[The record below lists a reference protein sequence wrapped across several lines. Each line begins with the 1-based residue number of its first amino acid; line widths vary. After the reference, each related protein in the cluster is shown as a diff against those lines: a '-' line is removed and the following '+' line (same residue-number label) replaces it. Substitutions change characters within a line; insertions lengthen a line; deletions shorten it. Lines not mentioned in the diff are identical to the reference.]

1 VNLAEGYVIS
11 IFHTITERRKMMEKG
26 KITSL
31 QMAFM
36 MYPTIVATAIL
47 GVPSITAKYAKTDLW
62 LSPIFAA
69 LIGYLTVYIAYKL
82 HKLYPKQTVFQFT
95 EKIIGRIPGKILG
108 FLLLFFYIQNT
119 GLIIRGYAE
128 FLVGSFLVRTPIGV
142 IMASMVLL
150 CAFIVRGGIEVLGRA
165 AELFVPVFIFPI
177 SILIFLLI
185 PDLDF
190 KNIFPVLG
198 NGIIPP
204 IKGAIVPG
212 GWFSEFFL
220 IIFLLPFLKDMKKG
234 MKSGMMT
241 VFAVMMTLI
250 VVNLM
255 VLFILG
261 ATTSTKLYPV
271 MSVSRYISLADFFEH
286 VESAVMAVWIVGA
299 FVKIS
304 VFYYACALGTAQW
317 LNLSGYRPIV
327 WPVGIFIV
335 IFSLWSLPSSMEVSR
350 NDVNVFPL
358 QGMLMQ
364 TIIPLLLLV
373 IAVVRKR
380 NRKGTETSRM
390 D

>member
-1 VNLAEGYVIS
+1 
-11 IFHTITERRKMMEKG
+11 MEKG
-26 KITSL
+26 KISSL

-47 GVPSITAKYAKTDLW
+47 GVPSITAKYAKSDLW

-69 LIGYLTVYIAYKL
+69 LIGFLTVYIAYKL
-82 HKLYPKQTVFQFT
+82 HQLYPKQTVIQFT

-108 FLLLFFYIQNT
+108 FLLLFFYIENT
-119 GLIIRGYAE
+119 GLIVRGYAE
-128 FLVGSFLVRTPIGV
+128 FVVGSFLVRTPIIV

-177 SILIFLLI
+177 CILIILLI
-185 PDLDF
+185 PDLEF
-190 KNIFPVLG
+190 KNIFPMLG
-198 NGIIPP
+198 DGIMPP

-220 IIFLLPFLKDMKKG
+220 IIFLLPFLADMKKG

-241 VFAVMMTLI
+241 VFAVMITLI
-250 VVNLM
+250 VVNLL

-261 ATTSTKLYPV
+261 STTASKNYPLIN
-271 MSVSRYISLADFFEH
+271 VSRYISSADFFEH
-286 VESAVMAVWIVGA
+286 VESVVMAVWIVGA

-304 VFYYACALGTAQW
+304 VFYYASVLGTAQW
-317 LNLSGYRPIV
+317 LNLSDYRPVV
-327 WPVGIFIV
+327 WPIGILIV
-335 IFSLWSLPSSMEVSR
+335 IFSFWSLPSTIDVSR
-350 NDVNVFPL
+350 NDTNVFPL
-358 QGMLMQ
+358 QGILMQ

-380 NRKGTETSRM
+380 SHKGTETS
-390 D
+390 

>member
-1 VNLAEGYVIS
+1 
-11 IFHTITERRKMMEKG
+11 MEKG
-26 KITSL
+26 KISSL

-36 MYPTIVATAIL
+36 LYPAIVATAIL

-82 HKLYPKQTVFQFT
+82 HQLYPKQTVIQFS
-95 EKIIGRIPGKILG
+95 EKIIGRIPGKIFG

-119 GLIIRGYAE
+119 GLLVRGYAE
-128 FLVGSFLVRTPIGV
+128 FVVGSFLVRTPISV
-142 IMASMVLL
+142 IMVSMVLL

-165 AELFVPVFIFPI
+165 AQLFVPVFIFPI
-177 SILIFLLI
+177 FILIILLI
-185 PDLDF
+185 PDLEF
-190 KNIFPVLG
+190 KNIFPVLAD
-198 NGIIPP
+198 GIMPP
-204 IKGAIVPG
+204 IKGSIVPG

-220 IIFLLPFLKDMKKG
+220 MIFLLPFLVDMKKG
-234 MKSGMMT
+234 MKSGMMS

-250 VVNLM
+250 VVNLT
-255 VLFILG
+255 VLFVLG
-261 ATTSTKLYPV
+261 STTSTKLYPL
-271 MSVSRYISLADFFEH
+271 MNVSRYISIADFFEH

-317 LNLSGYRPIV
+317 LNLSDYRPVV

-335 IFSLWSLPSSMEVSR
+335 IFSLWSLPSSVDVSR
-350 NDVNVFPL
+350 NDINVFPL
-358 QGMLMQ
+358 QGILMQ
-364 TIIPLLLLV
+364 TIIPLLLLL

>member
-1 VNLAEGYVIS
+1 
-11 IFHTITERRKMMEKG
+11 MEKG
-26 KITSL
+26 KISSL

-36 MYPTIVATAIL
+36 LYPAIVATAIL

-82 HKLYPKQTVFQFT
+82 HQLYPKQTVIQFS
-95 EKIIGRIPGKILG
+95 EQIIGRIPGKIFG

-119 GLIIRGYAE
+119 GLILRSYAE
-128 FLVGSFLVRTPIGV
+128 FVVGSFLVRTPISV
-142 IMASMVLL
+142 IMISMVIL

-177 SILIFLLI
+177 FVLILLLI

-198 NGIIPP
+198 DGIMPP

-220 IIFLLPFLKDMKKG
+220 IIFLLPFLADMKKG

-241 VFAVMMTLI
+241 VFTVMMTLI

-255 VLFILG
+255 VLFVLG
-261 ATTSTKLYPV
+261 STISTKLYPL
-271 MSVSRYISLADFFEH
+271 MNVSRYISLADFFEH

-304 VFYYACALGTAQW
+304 VFYYVSALGTAQW
-317 LNLSGYRPIV
+317 LNLSDYRPVV
-327 WPVGIFIV
+327 WPIGILIV
-335 IFSLWSLPSSMEVSR
+335 EFGFWSFPSSMDVNR
-350 NDVNVFPL
+350 NDTDVFPF
-358 QGMLMQ
+358 QGILMQ

-380 NRKGTETSRM
+380 KRKGTETS
-390 D
+390 